1 MRKMSKIQIYVF
13 ISQLLF
19 ISQLSFAQQS
29 ALTIDQLLENV
40 EQGIISD
47 IAEHKIREAEF
58 RQKRDQQ
65 DSLLS
70 EAETTKVNEEN
81 RSTQLEAIFEEN
93 EAESNILQDNLA
105 ERLGPLR
112 ELFGVMQLVAGDA
125 RTRFDNSLTNVQY
138 PDRGPFLEE
147 LIKKI
152 DNKSVLPSTEDIE
165 RLWFELQREMVM
177 SGEVVKFATDV
188 IDAKGNIKSTE
199 VVRVGKFHIVA
210 DGKYLTYSPKTG
222 SVSENSK
229 QPRFDYKLT
238 SKNFYKKN
246 DENQKVEFGI
256 FLSD

>member
-1 MRKMSKIQIYVF
+1 MSKILIYVF

-19 ISQLSFAQQS
+19 ISQLAFSQQS

-58 RQKRDQQ
+58 RQKKEKQE
-65 DSLLS
+65 SLLAD
-70 EAETTKVNEEN
+70 AETTKVTGEN
-81 RSTQLEAIFEEN
+81 RATQLDAIFEEN
-93 EAESNILQDNLA
+93 EAELNILQDTLA
-105 ERLGPLR
+105 GRLGALQ

-125 RTRFDNSLTNVQY
+125 RTSFDNSLTNVQY
-138 PDRGPFLEE
+138 PDRGLFLEE
-147 LIKKI
+147 LVKKI
-152 DNKSVLPSTEDIE
+152 DSKSVLPSTEDID
-165 RLWFELQREMVM
+165 RLFFELQREMVM

-222 SVSENSK
+222 RVSENSK

-238 SKNFYKKN
+238 SKNFYNKN
-246 DENQKVEFGI
+246 DENQKVEFVV